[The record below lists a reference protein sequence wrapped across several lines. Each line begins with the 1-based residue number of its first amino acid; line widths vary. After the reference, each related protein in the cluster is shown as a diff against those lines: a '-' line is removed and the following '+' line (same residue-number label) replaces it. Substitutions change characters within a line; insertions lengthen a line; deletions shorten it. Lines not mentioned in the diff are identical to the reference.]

1 MFSILIRAMANWA
14 NPERV
19 GFGKR
24 VENLALPRP
33 APNTDWWV
41 DQSSTKKKQ
50 KGVLCLDGLVDWRVD
65 PQKKF
70 KNKKQ

>member
-14 NPERV
+14 NPERI

-33 APNTDWWV
+33 APNMDWWV

-50 KGVLCLDGLVDWRVD
+50 KEFYALMDWWIGGLIR
-65 PQKKF
+65 
-70 KNKKQ
+70 